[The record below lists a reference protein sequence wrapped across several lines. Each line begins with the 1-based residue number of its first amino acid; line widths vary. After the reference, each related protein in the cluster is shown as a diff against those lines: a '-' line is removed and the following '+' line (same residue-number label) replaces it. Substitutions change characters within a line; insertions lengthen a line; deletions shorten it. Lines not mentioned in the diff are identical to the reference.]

1 MRARKGNNR
10 YTDQEENIKLSL
22 FTDNM
27 IIYGENLKELTKS
40 LSSYSKIS
48 GYKVNIQMLVA
59 FLDIN
64 NEQHEFENKN
74 NAIHIFT
81 PSNEIFGYKS
91 NRICIRYVYRKL

>member
-1 MRARKGNNR
+1 
-10 YTDQEENIKLSL
+10 
-22 FTDNM
+22 
-27 IIYGENLKELTKS
+27 
-40 LSSYSKIS
+40 
-48 GYKVNIQMLVA
+48 MLVA